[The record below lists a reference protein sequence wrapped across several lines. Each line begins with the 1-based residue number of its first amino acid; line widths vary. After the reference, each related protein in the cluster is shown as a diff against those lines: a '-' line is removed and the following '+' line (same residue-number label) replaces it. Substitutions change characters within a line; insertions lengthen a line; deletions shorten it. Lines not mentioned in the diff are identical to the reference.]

1 MRIGF
6 YLKDPKSWTTFCCPL
21 SIWHVKG
28 SSDPTD
34 RTRLQ
39 PHAETQLSLNINL
52 LTLLGCQAV
61 VATQHDHVHL
71 AVDQRYNPLYSP
83 TLFFYLLLGFSG
95 SLEGIHFPPRG
106 NGGMLEGKKNS
117 MYPSSTANTGSRVR
131 NS

>member
-83 TLFFYLLLGFSG
+83 TLFFTSCLVFLG
-95 SLEGIHFPPRG
+95 
-106 NGGMLEGKKNS
+106 
-117 MYPSSTANTGSRVR
+117 V
-131 NS
+131 